1 MRSQKLVASIFAAG
15 TFLFMASSGIMA
27 QNLDTRHMEHEKAAI
42 VGINGAGKSTLL
54 KIIMGEM
61 SADNGD
67 VFISKGAT
75 VGYLAQHQ
83 EINTF
88 LTIFDV
94 LLEVK
99 KDILEL
105 SDKMRALEIKMKQ
118 ADGEALYKITKD
130 SNTKADFSDWKKL
143 PIDKRIVEFYITK
156 RYDHVSSEIRK
167 LAEISEGYWKIVG
180 KNPIEGEG
188 MKGLYGNMK
197 LYIYDSQHDL
207 IYCYVFD
214 S

>member
-1 MRSQKLVASIFAAG
+1 MLYASESISLHRLVDMKKIAVIIASILLGGMVICLIVFK
-15 TFLFMASSGIMA
+15 TFTDNSIYSDMGIA
-27 QNLDTRHMEHEKAAI
+27 DSYDGFEIEK
-42 VGINGAGKSTLL
+42 VF
-54 KIIMGEM
+54 
-61 SADNGD
+61 DNH
-67 VFISKGAT
+67 KGSPA
-75 VGYLAQHQ
+75 
-83 EINTF
+83 N
-88 LTIFDV
+88 
-94 LLEVK
+94 
-99 KDILEL
+99 
-105 SDKMRALEIKMKQ
+105 
-118 ADGEALYKITKD
+118 GEALYKITKD